1 MKAAY
6 HYSDKIP
13 REFSH
18 PRNNHFAQN
27 CRVCSLAPIRRNWAI
42 ATLLLTVLSFQF
54 SILHAQPQNM
64 RNHLWYPV
72 YGDHDDAEYG
82 GLGLNYIGK
91 ISDSIPNAVTI
102 GQQVVIDTIN
112 GNLIVKPVA
121 GLVYNNFQY
130 DTSSHYI
137 FNGCNVLPANINGDS
152 YKDYVV
158 WDNDANVYVL
168 LGTPKIDSF
177 IVAFSHYFGS
187 ANNEAVDVLPY
198 DYDSSGHDGLIVS
211 LPYQHQIAFY
221 HGGIAMDTVPE
232 YVIDAI
238 AQHIKIGNV
247 RDTSRMFLAT
257 YITGLYSDTT
267 IIVLYQFQ
275 KGNFPKTPG
284 DSIIFN
290 TSEGG
295 AGLGQYS
302 GGGFAMIDVWDRG
315 IEDFLLSAG
324 TTVLVYKGGL
334 TINGQHPDF
343 RFDDPFYGGA
353 SSYGT
358 DIIPIGN
365 YTGWGNPSILITDP
379 SGSYDGGYNNGGVF
393 LFNIGKGL
401 SDTCKG
407 YFDDPGNTDEYLGET
422 AICAG
427 DILNE
432 GHTDIMVG
440 SQSDDLNNLLIVG
453 TGSLNVL
460 FGDPSYGYPVSDV
473 DESLS
478 VPVIFDL
485 AQNYPNPFSTSSHI
499 DFSVLEPK
507 LYGKELTLSLSDILG
522 KEIMPLYRGI
532 ADGEQHSVTCE
543 WRGIAA
549 RRIFL

>member
-1 MKAAY
+1 M
-6 HYSDKIP
+6 SI
-13 REFSH
+13 
-18 PRNNHFAQN
+18 AQYN
-27 CRVCSLAPIRRNWAI
+27 AGITISGLA
-42 ATLLLTVLSFQF
+42 F
-54 SILHAQPQNM
+54 
-64 RNHLWYPV
+64 
-72 YGDHDDAEYG
+72 
-82 GLGLNYIGK
+82 
-91 ISDSIPNAVTI
+91 
-102 GQQVVIDTIN
+102 
-112 GNLIVKPVA
+112 
-121 GLVYNNFQY
+121 NNFKY
-130 DTSSHYI
+130 DTAAHYI

-168 LGTPKIDSF
+168 LGTPRIDSF
-177 IVAFSHYFGS
+177 VVAFSHYFGS

-221 HGGIAMDTVPE
+221 HGGIVMDTVPDT
-232 YVIDAI
+232 VMQAF
-238 AQHIKIGNV
+238 ALHMTVGHIH
-247 RDTSRMFLAT
+247 DTATMFLTTYLSGYDGDTAT
-257 YITGLYSDTT
+257 
-267 IIVLYQFQ
+267 IVLYKMQKNSFPQF
-275 KGNFPKTPG
+275 PG
-284 DSIIFN
+284 DTIIFN
-290 TSEGG
+290 TIQGG
-295 AGLGQYS
+295 VTIGPDG
-302 GGGFAMIDVWDRG
+302 GGGFALIDVWGRG
-315 IEDFLLSAG
+315 IQDILLGVAQG
-324 TTVLVYKGGL
+324 TVLVYKGGES
-334 TINGQHPDF
+334 INGQHPDF

-440 SQSDDLNNLLIVG
+440 SESDDLNNLFIG
-453 TGSLNVL
+453 SAGSLNVL
-460 FGDPSYGYPVSDV
+460 FGDPSYGYPISGI
-473 DESLS
+473 DEPLS
-478 VPVIFDL
+478 VPVIFNL

-532 ADGEQHSVTCE
+532 ADGEQHSVICE

-549 RRIFL
+549 G